1 MATILYHGE
10 PNGPS
15 LAVLAAMAET
25 GADVALDIECHAM
38 DLLGGKRHTL
48 PGVTE
53 PLARDMGVEGEGPVL
68 VIEGEAMTESV
79 FLAQFFDEVG
89 DGTSLQPED
98 AYAHWEMMMWCRQIT
113 ERLSPAASLLG
124 NLATSHQRLEA
135 LSEDAFA
142 AQVEPIVSADLKVR
156 WDLVRDGE
164 ADDAQLKDCEAKV
177 MQAVERCE
185 KQLADGREWLMGALT
200 IADFETFA
208 WLVGMEPIVPEAF
221 KGKSETQAWM
231 KRVKARP
238 SVQAA
243 LARATSEAP
252 ERSWAPGPE
261 INRWG

>member
-1 MATILYHGE
+1 MSKPVTIAIDAMSGDRGASVVVHAALE
-10 PNGPS
+10 AVRENEALS
-15 LAVLAAMAET
+15 L
-25 GADVALDIECHAM
+25 
-38 DLLGGKRHTL
+38 
-48 PGVTE
+48 
-53 PLARDMGVEGEGPVL
+53 VL
-68 VIEGEAMTESV
+68 VGIRSE
-79 FLAQFFDEVG
+79 
-89 DGTSLQPED
+89 
-98 AYAHWEMMMWCRQIT
+98 
-113 ERLSPAASLLG
+113 
-124 NLATSHQRLEA
+124 LEA
-135 LSEDAFA
+135 LLRDGHARIRIVEA
-142 AQVEPIVSADLKVR
+142 ADVVR
-156 WDLVRDGE
+156 MNERPSHALRHKKNSSMAIALSLVRDGE

-185 KQLADGREWLMGALT
+185 KQLADGRDWLMGALT

-243 LARATSEAP
+243 LARATTDAP